1 MSIELLDLG
10 AEGLDGLKEITS
22 FYDQYS
28 HVSALGVA
36 NLTMM
41 ESEGVVA
48 LLQQVLQL
56 AEGRL
61 SATLFSR
68 LGSESSINQLAL
80 DRSFGS
86 SRPGERLVYTRG
98 QEGPYFMK
106 YEEE

>member
-41 ESEGVVA
+41 ESEGVV
-48 LLQQVLQL
+48 
-56 AEGRL
+56 
-61 SATLFSR
+61 
-68 LGSESSINQLAL
+68 LGSSFDPAKLEIVRHGRSD
-80 DRSFGS
+80 DRSGFD
-86 SRPGERLVYTRG
+86 RYALVGIDRCLVGAQAAPHRYAV
-98 QEGPYFMK
+98 ENAILVP
-106 YEEE
+106 

>member
-68 LGSESSINQLAL
+68 LGSGRSITI
-80 DRSFGS
+80 G
-86 SRPGERLVYTRG
+86 
-98 QEGPYFMK
+98 
-106 YEEE
+106 

>member
-41 ESEGVVA
+41 ESEGVV
-48 LLQQVLQL
+48 
-56 AEGRL
+56 
-61 SATLFSR
+61 
-68 LGSESSINQLAL
+68 LGSSFDPAKLEMYAL
-80 DRSFGS
+80 ELSRRKSAPEPFGEVIDRIHAIL
-86 SRPGERLVYTRG
+86 SRDGG
-98 QEGPYFMK
+98 
-106 YEEE
+106 